1 MIKMRKNIKFLG
13 ILAMSLGLLS
23 SCETVDFGSENVNPN
38 QPSTASTAALLTNA
52 MRSLPGHVSE
62 VNGNMWVQ
70 YISQVT
76 YTEGSRYSTTQWS
89 YDGWYAGALK
99 DIQEVI
105 DLNNEDPATYL
116 AGGSTANQLAVAKI
130 LKAYYFQFITDTWG
144 MVPFSEALLGVDNIT
159 PAFDTQQAIYNA
171 CFALIDEA
179 ISGMN
184 TSGTLNGDIL
194 FGGDMNGWKKFANT
208 LKLTMALR
216 IADADAGTAQSNF
229 TAAAAGAISSVGD
242 NIHYPYLTED
252 TNDNPWQDR
261 FETRE
266 DFALSNVFVDY
277 LKGMNDPRLAAYG
290 ELPAAGGDYTGV
302 PYGVDNPNVL
312 QSDVSFIDS
321 DVIYDGTS
329 KGGMIYSYAQ
339 VAFSMAEASVRGW
352 ISDDAATWYNKGID
366 ASMEQWGVS
375 AADAAAYKAQAS
387 VQFNSATAMEQ
398 IAKEKWVALFLQG
411 FEAWSEWRR
420 LDFPQL
426 SPAPDALSGTG
437 IPVRYGYS
445 ANTAA
450 LNEANYNAAVSAQGA
465 DTQDTKLWW
474 DKN

>member
-1 MIKMRKNIKFLG
+1 MKNTFKYLG
-13 ILAMSLGLLS
+13 ILALSIGLLS
-23 SCETVDFGSENVNPN
+23 SCETVDFGDENLNPN
-38 QPSTASTAALLTNA
+38 QPSKASTAALLTSA

-105 DLNNEDPATYL
+105 DLNTEDAASYTN
-116 AGGSTANQLAVAKI
+116 GGNTANQIAVAKI

-144 MVPFSEALLGVDNIT
+144 MVPFSEALLGVDNIA
-159 PAFDTQQAIYNA
+159 PAFDTQQDIYNA
-171 CFALIDEA
+171 CFGLIDDA
-179 ISGMN
+179 LASINS
-184 TSGTLNGDIL
+184 SASVNGDVL
-194 FGGDMNGWKKFANT
+194 FGGNMSDWKKFANT

-216 IADADAGTAQSNF
+216 IADADASTAQAKFSE
-229 TAAAAGAISSVGD
+229 ARSGAIGSVAE
-242 NIHYPYLTED
+242 NINYPYLTED

-266 DFALSNVFVDY
+266 DYALSNVLVGH
-277 LKGMNDPRLAAYG
+277 LSTMNDPRLAQYG
-290 ELPAAGGDYTGV
+290 ELPASGGDYTGIA
-302 PYGVDNPNVL
+302 YGVENPNVL

-321 DVIYDGTS
+321 DVIYDGTQ
-329 KGGMIYSYAQ
+329 KGGAIYTYAQ
-339 VAFSMAEASVRGW
+339 VAFSIAEAAVRGW
-352 ISDDAATWYNKGID
+352 TSDDAEEWYIKGIQ
-366 ASMEQWGVS
+366 ASMDQWGVS
-375 AADAAAYKAQAS
+375 AEDAAAYLAQDS
-387 VQFNSATAMEQ
+387 VKFDSAKAMEQ
-398 IAKEKWVALFLQG
+398 IATEKWVSLYLQG

-420 LDFPQL
+420 LDYPQL

-450 LNEANYNAAVSAQGA
+450 LNEANYNAAVAAQGA
-465 DTQDTKLWW
+465 DNQDTKLWW

>member
-1 MIKMRKNIKFLG
+1 MKNTLKYFG
-13 ILAMSLGLLS
+13 ILALSIGLLN
-23 SCETVDFGSENVNPN
+23 SCETVDFGDENLNPN

-52 MRSLPGHVSE
+52 MRALPGHVSE

-70 YISQVT
+70 YISQIT
-76 YTEGSRYSTTQWS
+76 YTEESRYSTVQRS
-89 YDGWYAGALK
+89 YDSWYSGALK

-105 DLNNEDPATYL
+105 DLNTEDAASYT
-116 AGGSTANQLAVAKI
+116 GGGTTANQIAVAKI
-130 LKAYYFQFITDTWG
+130 LKAYYFQALTDRWG

-159 PAFDTQQAIYNA
+159 PKFDTQQDIYNG

-179 ISGMN
+179 LASIN

-194 FGGDMNGWKKFANT
+194 FGGSMAHWKKFANT
-208 LKLTMALR
+208 LKLVMALR
-216 IADADAGTAQSNF
+216 IADADETTAKAKF
-229 TAAAAGAISSVGD
+229 LEARPGVISSVAE
-242 NIHYPYLTED
+242 NINYPYLTED

-266 DFALSNVFVDY
+266 DYALSNVLVDH
-277 LKGMNDPRLAAYG
+277 LQGMNDPRLMQFG
-290 ELPAAGGDYTGV
+290 ELPASGGDYVGV
-302 PYGVDNPNVL
+302 PYGVENPNVL
-312 QSDVSFIDS
+312 QANVSFIDS
-321 DVIYDGTS
+321 DIIYDGTQ
-329 KGGMIYSYAQ
+329 KGGAIFTYAQ
-339 VAFSMAEASVRGW
+339 VAFSIAEAAHRGW
-352 ISDDAATWYNKGID
+352 TSDSIEDWYNVGIQ
-366 ASMEQWGVS
+366 ASMDQWGVS
-375 AADAAAYKAQAS
+375 ADDASAYLAQAS
-387 VQFNSATAMEQ
+387 VQFDSTKAMEQ
-398 IAKEKWVALFLQG
+398 IATEKYVSLFLQG

-420 LDFPQL
+420 LDYPQL
-426 SPAPDALSGTG
+426 SPAPDALTGTG